1 MSASSGSLKTI
12 LFALGAN
19 TAIALAKSAAAVVTG
34 SGAMFAEAIHSTAD
48 AGNQVL
54 LLLGV
59 SRSRKPPSA
68 DAPLGYGKEIYFW
81 SFIVALMLFSV
92 GGLVSINEGLHKL
105 QHPEPLSHPYIAI
118 GVLVFALFAEGAAL
132 RACLHQV
139 NKTRGTQPLWRWFR
153 ESRQSEL
160 MVIFGEDLAA
170 LVGLSL
176 ALLAITATLITGDPM
191 YDALGSCAIGVLL
204 VLVAILVGRE
214 VKELL
219 VGQGVEPRVRAAMQ
233 QFLEE
238 QPEVSG
244 LFNVLTLQMGDDV
257 MVAIKAE
264 MADPGSAVG
273 VCRSINAV
281 EARFRE
287 AFPQVTWLFFEPD
300 IRD

>member
-1 MSASSGSLKTI
+1 MSDSSGSLKTI

-19 TAIALAKSAAAVVTG
+19 TAIAAAKAAAAVVTG

-68 DAPLGYGKEIYFW
+68 DAPLGHGKEIYFW

-118 GVLVFALFAEGAAL
+118 GVLVFAMFAEGAAL
-132 RACLHQV
+132 RACLQQV
-139 NKTRGTQPLWRWFR
+139 NRTRGSQPLWRWFR

-160 MVIFGEDLAA
+160 IVIFGEDLAA
-170 LVGLSL
+170 LVGLTL
-176 ALLAITATLITGDPM
+176 ALTAITATLITGDPM

-204 VLVAILVGRE
+204 VLVAIMVGRE
-214 VKELL
+214 VKALL
-219 VGQGVEPRVRAAMQ
+219 IGQGVEPRVRAAMQ
-233 QFLEE
+233 QFLEA
-238 QPEVSG
+238 QPEVNG
-244 LFNVLTLQMGDDV
+244 IFNLLTLHMGDDV
-257 MVAIKAE
+257 MVAIKAD
-264 MADPGSAVG
+264 MSDPGSAVALSK
-273 VCRSINAV
+273 SINAV

-287 AFPQVTWLFFEPD
+287 AFPEVTWLFFEPD
-300 IRD
+300 IKD